1 MSIGRMGLRTGSGPA
16 DDSTPSTVG
25 LLNATLPPPAPNGV
39 HTAAG
44 PTKKKWHQQEFF
56 IGKAVK
62 PEIVMNFSRQASSFL
77 KAGIPI
83 LEALSILGEESTS
96 KKMIEVLA
104 QIGQSLRSGGG
115 FADAVAQHPK
125 VFPGYFIQMVH
136 SAELTG
142 NLPEVLDQLSGYI
155 ERDVE
160 ARRQVKSALTYPTF
174 VLGLAVVAVVV
185 FGAFVLPKFK
195 GLYSSLGAKLPLPTR
210 MLLAFT
216 DFMQHSWY
224 FVLAGF
230 GLLVL
235 AGYGA
240 LGGEKGK
247 QRRDKFALRMP
258 VLGSLFN
265 LIAVERF
272 CRVLAAL
279 ASAGVSLP
287 EAVEVAGDS
296 TNNRVFQSKLRDARQ
311 SMVRGAGLS
320 GPLTDTGLFPPAARQ
335 MIRVGESTGSLDIQL
350 ASAAQFYSRELTY
363 RLKKATDLFEP
374 IVIVGVGFVVGFV
387 AVAQISAMYSIFKQ
401 VKV

>member
-1 MSIGRMGLRTGSGPA
+1 MLGLKGALSLAAPVDMAVVSPLTSPSVDSRQAAPGR
-16 DDSTPSTVG
+16 
-25 LLNATLPPPAPNGV
+25 AP
-39 HTAAG
+39 
-44 PTKKKWHQQEFF
+44 KSWLQKEFS

-62 PEIVMNFSRQASSFL
+62 PEIVMNFSRQAASFL
-77 KAGIPI
+77 QAGIPI
-83 LEALSILGEESTS
+83 LEALSIISEESTS
-96 KKMIEVLA
+96 KKMTEVLA
-104 QIGQSLRSGGG
+104 EISHRLRSGVG
-115 FADAVAQHPK
+115 FGAAVAEHPK

-142 NLPEVLDQLSGYI
+142 RLPEVLDQLAGYI

-174 VLGLAVVAVVV
+174 VLGLAAVAVVV
-185 FGAFVLPKFK
+185 IGAFVLPKFE

-210 MLLAFT
+210 MLLGFT
-216 DFMQHSWY
+216 HFMQSSWY
-224 FVLAGF
+224 LVIAFFIAAGAALF
-230 GLLVL
+230 L
-235 AGYGA
+235 A

-247 QRRDKFALRMP
+247 IRRDALSLKLP
-258 VLGSLFN
+258 ALGPLFR

-296 TNNRVFQSKLRDARQ
+296 TNNRVFQGRLRDARAA
-311 SMVRGAGLS
+311 MVRGGGLS

-335 MIRVGESTGSLDIQL
+335 MIRVGETTGSLDIQL
-350 ASAAQFYSRELTY
+350 HAAAQFYAKELTY

-374 IVIVGVGFVVGFV
+374 IVIVLVGFVVGFV